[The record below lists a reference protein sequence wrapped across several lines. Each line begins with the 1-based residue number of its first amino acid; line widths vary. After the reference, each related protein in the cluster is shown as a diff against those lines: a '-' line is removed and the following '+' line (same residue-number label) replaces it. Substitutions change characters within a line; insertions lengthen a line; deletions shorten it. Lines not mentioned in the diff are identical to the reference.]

1 MNTDFA
7 QRASLLLNSGR
18 PDEALRV
25 LDSALAEDPS
35 NAAAHGLMA
44 LCLLDMNEAPRALE
58 AAERASGEA
67 PDWAF
72 PRYVHANV
80 LLRMGKA
87 KNALLSAQ
95 DAVSLDPEDPDF
107 HALVASCYVAMSKW
121 REALES
127 AECGLELDPEDDR
140 CTNLRALSLRQLGEV
155 DEAESALRVS
165 LGHDPDNAWTFQNLG
180 FAALQSGRHDEAI
193 GHFRE
198 SLRLDPTDETSRVGL
213 ATSIK
218 AKVPLFRP
226 LVAWQMLC
234 SRLSARFGLGLI
246 LGFWVLA
253 QVVNK
258 TFPEGS
264 LIGAS
269 LLITYASFV
278 WLSWAGDALFDVV
291 LLIKPELH
299 ELLTRREKVA
309 SLGVIACILLA
320 LTIIGIRVAFGLP
333 GQEWHAV
340 TAAFAAIPMAGWA
353 NLPNGKARALGATF
367 AGVALGAIVLAFGIH
382 LFVLNA
388 IDWNIEA
395 SMPEDELLAL
405 KRWIARASGLQGISL
420 ITSVVSSWV
429 LTGLGFV
436 PESRGGKGQR
446 RRPR

>member
-1 MNTDFA
+1 MSDDFA

-25 LDSALAEDPS
+25 LDAKLAEDPS

-58 AAERASGEA
+58 SAERATGEA
-67 PDWAF
+67 PEWGF

-95 DAVSLDPEDPDF
+95 DAVSLDPEDPDY

-121 REALES
+121 REALTS

-140 CTNLRALSLRQLGEV
+140 CTNLRALCLRQLGEV

-165 LGHDPDNAWTFQNLG
+165 LGHDPENAWTFQNLG
-180 FAALQSGRHDEAI
+180 FAALQSGREDDAI
-193 GHFRE
+193 AHFRE
-198 SLRLDPTDETSRVGL
+198 SLRLDPTDEASRVGL
-213 ATSIK
+213 ATAIK

-226 LVAWQMLC
+226 LVVWQMYC

-246 LGFWVLA
+246 LGFWVLV
-253 QVVNK
+253 QVVNR
-258 TFPEGS
+258 TLPEGS
-264 LIGAS
+264 AIGSVVLI
-269 LLITYASFV
+269 IYASFV
-278 WLSWAGDALFDVV
+278 WLSWAGDSLFDVI
-291 LLIKPELH
+291 LLIKSELRG
-299 ELLTRREKVA
+299 LLTRRERIA
-309 SLGVIACILLA
+309 SLGVLFCIVLA
-320 LTIIGIRVAFGLP
+320 AAILVCRVAFGMP
-333 GQEWHAV
+333 GQEWHAL
-340 TAAFAAIPMAGWA
+340 TAAFAAIPMGGWA
-353 NLPNGKARALGATF
+353 NLSNGRARAVGVTF
-367 AGVALGAIVLAFGIH
+367 ACVALGAVLVAFGIH
-382 LFVLNA
+382 LYVLHA
-388 IDWNIEA
+388 ASWSMATRLPEA
-395 SMPEDELLAL
+395 EFASLREAMD
-405 KRWIARASGLQGISL
+405 RAGTLQGISL

-436 PESRGGKGQR
+436 PESQGGKGAR

>member
-1 MNTDFA
+1 MSGDFA

-25 LDSALAEDPS
+25 LDSKLAEDPS

-58 AAERASGEA
+58 SAERASGEA
-67 PDWAF
+67 PEWGF

-95 DAVSLDPEDPDF
+95 DAVSLDPEDPNY
-107 HALVASCYVAMSKW
+107 HALVASCYVAMSQWK
-121 REALES
+121 EGLVS

-140 CTNLRALSLRQLGEV
+140 CTNLRALCLRQLGEV
-155 DEAESALRVS
+155 DEAETALRVS

-198 SLRLDPTDETSRVGL
+198 SLRLDPTDDASRMGL

-226 LVAWQMLC
+226 LIAWQMYC
-234 SRLSARFGLGLI
+234 SRLSARFGMGLI

-253 QVVNK
+253 QVVSR

-264 LIGAS
+264 LLGGG
-269 LLITYASFV
+269 LLIAYASFV

-291 LLIKPELH
+291 LLIKSELRD
-299 ELLTRREKVA
+299 LLNRREKIA
-309 SLGVIACILLA
+309 SLGVIFCILLA
-320 LTIIGIRVAFGLP
+320 ASILALRVAFGLP
-333 GQEWHAV
+333 GQEWHAL
-340 TAAFAAIPMAGWA
+340 TAAFAAIPMGGWA
-353 NLPNGKARALGATF
+353 NLPNGKARAIGVTF
-367 AGVALGAIVLAFGIH
+367 ASVALGAILVAFVIQLYVLHSTG
-382 LFVLNA
+382 
-388 IDWNIEA
+388 WNMDA
-395 SMPEDELLAL
+395 RLPEGEV
-405 KRWIARASGLQGISL
+405 ARLSSTMRRSATLQSISL

-429 LTGLGFV
+429 LTGLGLV
-436 PESRGGKGQR
+436 PESKGGKGQR

>member
-1 MNTDFA
+1 MSGDFA
-7 QRASLLLNSGR
+7 QKASLLLNSGR

-25 LDSALAEDPS
+25 LDAQLAQDPS

-44 LCLLDMNEAPRALE
+44 LCLLDLNEAPRALE
-58 AAERASGEA
+58 SAERASGEA

-87 KNALLSAQ
+87 KNAVLSAQ
-95 DAVSLDPEDPDF
+95 DAVSLDPENVDY
-107 HALVASCYVAMSKW
+107 HALVASCQVAMSNW
-121 REALES
+121 REGLAS

-140 CTNLRALSLRQLGEV
+140 CTNLRALCLRQLGEV

-180 FAALQSGRHDEAI
+180 FAALQAGRHDEAI

-198 SLRLDPTDETSRVGL
+198 SLRLDPTDEASRVGL

-226 LVAWQMLC
+226 LVVWQLYC

-246 LGFWVLA
+246 LGFWLLNRL
-253 QVVNK
+253 VNMAL
-258 TFPEGS
+258 PEGS
-264 LIGAS
+264 LIGSAV
-269 LLITYASFV
+269 LITYASFV
-278 WLSWAGDALFDVV
+278 WMSWAGDALFDVV
-291 LLIKPELH
+291 LLIKPELRD
-299 ELLTRREKVA
+299 LLTRREKIA
-309 SLGVIACILLA
+309 SIGVIFCMLLA
-320 LTIIGIRVAFGLP
+320 VAVIGLRLAFGLR
-333 GQEWHAV
+333 GGEFVALA
-340 TAAFAAIPMAGWA
+340 AAFAAIPMGGWA

-367 AGVALGAIVLAFGIH
+367 AGVALGASVLAFGIQLYMLH
-382 LFVLNA
+382 SIGWDVESDLSAEEFAHFQTLVQQGSTLT
-388 IDWNIEA
+388 
-395 SMPEDELLAL
+395 
-405 KRWIARASGLQGISL
+405 GISV

-436 PESRGGKGQR
+436 PESRGGKGVR

>member
-1 MNTDFA
+1 M
-7 QRASLLLNSGR
+7 LLNSGR

-25 LDSALAEDPS
+25 LDGALAEDPS

-58 AAERASGEA
+58 SAERASGEA
-67 PDWAF
+67 PEWAF

-95 DAVSLDPEDPDF
+95 DAVSLDPEDPDY
-107 HALVASCYVAMSKW
+107 HALVASCYVGMSRW
-121 REALES
+121 REGLES

-140 CTNLRALSLRQLGEV
+140 CTNIRALCLRQLGDV

-165 LGHDPDNAWTFQNLG
+165 LAHDPDNAWTFQNLG
-180 FAALQSGRHDEAI
+180 FAALQAGRHEEAI

-198 SLRLDPTDETSRVGL
+198 SLRLDPTDDISRTGL
-213 ATSIK
+213 ATAIK

-226 LVAWQMLC
+226 LVAWQMFC

-253 QVVNK
+253 QVVGR
-258 TFPEGS
+258 TFPEDS
-264 LIGAS
+264 PIGTGI
-269 LLITYASFV
+269 LITYASFV

-291 LLIKPELH
+291 LLLKSELRDI
-299 ELLTRREKVA
+299 LTRREKVA

-320 LTIIGIRVAFGLP
+320 LVILGCRLAFGFP
-333 GQEWHAV
+333 GLEWHALA
-340 TAAFAAIPMAGWA
+340 AAFAAIPMGGWA

-367 AGVALGAIVLAFGIH
+367 AGVALGAILMAFAISLYVLHCIGW
-382 LFVLNA
+382 
-388 IDWNIEA
+388 DIEA
-395 SMPEDELLAL
+395 TGSEAEIAFV
-405 KRWIARASGLQGISL
+405 REWIQRSATLQSISL
-420 ITSVVSSWV
+420 ITSVASSWI